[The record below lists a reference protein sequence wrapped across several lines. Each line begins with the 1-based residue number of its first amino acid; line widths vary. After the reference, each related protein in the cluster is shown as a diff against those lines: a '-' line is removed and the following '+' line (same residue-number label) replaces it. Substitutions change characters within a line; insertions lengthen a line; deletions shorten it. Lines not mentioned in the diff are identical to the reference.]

1 MRQYALS
8 RATEI
13 TAEANDRVISIFAR
27 VAVLRFNDSAGHGR
41 GSTLFEN
48 AVLPFVVARTLAARS
63 VCTDSKSR
71 TVRDVVALFDDTV
84 ESKARAN
91 RNYGVPFKIAR

>member
-1 MRQYALS
+1 M
-8 RATEI
+8 
-13 TAEANDRVISIFAR
+13 ANA
-27 VAVLRFNDSAGHGR
+27 AWGEG

-48 AVLPFVVARTLAARS
+48 AVLPFVVARIRSAPGS